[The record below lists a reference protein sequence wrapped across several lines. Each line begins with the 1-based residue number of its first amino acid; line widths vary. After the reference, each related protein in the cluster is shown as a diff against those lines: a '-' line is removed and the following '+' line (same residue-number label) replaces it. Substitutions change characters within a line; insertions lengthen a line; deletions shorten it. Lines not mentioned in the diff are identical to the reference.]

1 MRYFSVLTI
10 ILLLSACKKH
20 SESNTSVTT
29 KLPPTAKNGYHW
41 FPELEEEE
49 RLIIEVEKIKDRLT
63 QLIIIDSVEQTLE
76 EIYYR
81 DQIYRDSIQTLSN
94 LKKADITRL
103 YQKINHFDKMNS
115 ELAIKL
121 LKKWK
126 WPKTRNMSNEAQ
138 EALCLVTVH
147 NNIKELNQLVSEN
160 FNRAYDIDSSFSP
173 YMFAVISDRFS
184 LRAGG
189 QYIYGT
195 LDFKPENYSESEITQ
210 INTNRS
216 KLGLK
221 NILNKSSRR

>member
-1 MRYFSVLTI
+1 MRYFTVLI
-10 ILLLSACKKH
+10 IVLLLNGCKEQA
-20 SESNTSVTT
+20 ESNISLATQSISTG
-29 KLPPTAKNGYHW
+29 KDEYQW
-41 FPELEEEE
+41 FPKLAEGHL
-49 RLIIEVEKIKDRLT
+49 LIEVEKIKDRLI
-63 QLIIIDSVEQTLE
+63 QLIILDSVELALE
-76 EIYYR
+76 KIYYR
-81 DQIYRDSIQTLSN
+81 DQIYRDSIQTVPN

-126 WPKTRNMSNEAQ
+126 WPKTSHMSNEAQ

-160 FNRAYDIDSSFSP
+160 FRRAYHIDSSFSP
-173 YMFAVISDRFS
+173 YMFAVISDRLS

-195 LDFKPENYSESEITQ
+195 LTLKPENYSESEINQ

-221 NILNKSSRR
+221 DLLNR